1 MRLPVKVVLPAARC
15 VPTTLLTTR
24 DIHNKAVIESMGMA
38 WDACAPVWP
47 YQACAGDGK
56 FMTSPLWCA
65 MLAIVLLRRWWNS
78 TESPA
83 CAGPSDH

>member
-65 MLAIVLLRRWWNS
+65 MLCDRASATVVELNRKPGLRR
-78 TESPA
+78 A
-83 CAGPSDH
+83 F